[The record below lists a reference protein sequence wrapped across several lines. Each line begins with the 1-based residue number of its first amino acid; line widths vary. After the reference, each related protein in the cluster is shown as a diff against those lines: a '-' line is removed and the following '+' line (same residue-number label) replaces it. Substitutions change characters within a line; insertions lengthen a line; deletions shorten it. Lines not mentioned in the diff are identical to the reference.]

1 MRIAPLLM
9 ESSDGKQL
17 HYGKSDKA
25 ADMIKRRVTT
35 EVLIPSADRLSAGKI
50 PIAVREIC
58 LLLHNTGFQAWLVGG
73 AVRDIILGKTGIN
86 NWDIATNAVPTEVQ
100 KLFPKSVPTGI
111 QHGTITVFHG
121 GCPVEITTFRAD
133 EPYVDGRHPSAVRFG
148 VTLQEDLSRR
158 DFTIN
163 ALAYDPLS
171 EKLEDPFNGISDM
184 EHGIIRT
191 VGNPLERF
199 REDGLRPM
207 RACRFAAQL
216 GYILE
221 EETARSIPQSLDVF
235 AMVAAERIGDELDKM
250 LLAPKPSLGI
260 EAMRVT
266 GLLQAVLPELMACYG
281 VMQNRF
287 HAYDIYMHSVVSCD
301 HAPREKL
308 TVRWAALL
316 HDLGKVPTRR
326 ELSNGEAT
334 FYDHQL
340 ASARIARTVLTR
352 LKRPTEISTKAMHLI
367 REHMFAYSSE
377 WTDAAVR
384 RFMRKA
390 GMENLADLFDLR
402 IADWFGNGTHRGFP
416 QYLNVLLRR
425 IHKEEEKAAALK
437 ITDLA
442 IGGIEVMEALGIPPS
457 PPIGKCLNWLL
468 EKVLD
473 DPSVNSRERL
483 LELVREWN
491 TLGQPDAPS
500 EDTLPSDDPDDKE

>member
-1 MRIAPLLM
+1 MRRKKDIT
-9 ESSDGKQL
+9 
-17 HYGKSDKA
+17 
-25 ADMIKRRVTT
+25 VTS
-35 EVLIPSADRLSAGKI
+35 PSADRLSAGKI

-58 LLLHNTGFQAWLVGG
+58 LLLHNTGHQAWLVGG
-73 AVRDIILGKTGIN
+73 AVRDIILGKSGIN
-86 NWDIATNAVPTEVQ
+86 NWDIATDALPGKVQ
-100 KLFPKSVPTGI
+100 KLFPRSVPTGI

-121 GCPVEITTFRAD
+121 ECPVEITTFRAD
-133 EPYVDGRHPSAVRFG
+133 ETYVDGRHPTAVRFG
-148 VTLQEDLSRR
+148 VTLEEDLARR

-163 ALAYDPLS
+163 ALAYDPLADR
-171 EKLEDPFNGISDM
+171 LEDPYDGMADM
-184 EHGIIRT
+184 ERGLVRT
-191 VGNPLERF
+191 VGEALARF

-207 RACRFAAQL
+207 RACRFVAQL
-216 GYILE
+216 GYALE
-221 EETARSIPQSLDVF
+221 EETARAIPRSLDVF
-235 AMVAAERIGDELDKM
+235 AMVAAERIGDEMDKIV
-250 LLAPKPSLGI
+250 LAPKPSLGI
-260 EAMRVT
+260 EALRET
-266 GLLQAVLPELMACYG
+266 GLLPAVLPELMACYG

-287 HAYDIYMHSVVSCD
+287 HAYDIYMHSVMSCD
-301 HAPREKL
+301 HAPGEKPA
-308 TVRWAALL
+308 VRWAALL

-326 ELSNGEAT
+326 ELPNGEAT

-352 LKRPTEISTKAMHLI
+352 LKRPTELISKVMHLI
-367 REHMFAYSSE
+367 REHMFAYSGE

-384 RFMRKA
+384 RFMRKV

-437 ITDLA
+437 VTDLA

-468 EKVLD
+468 DHVLD
-473 DPSVNSRERL
+473 DPAVNERERL

-491 TLGQPDAPS
+491 AQGRPEAATEDAIPS
-500 EDTLPSDDPDDKE
+500 ADPDDKE

>member
-1 MRIAPLLM
+1 
-9 ESSDGKQL
+9 
-17 HYGKSDKA
+17 
-25 ADMIKRRVTT
+25 MIKKRKTA
-35 EVLIPSADRLSAGKI
+35 EVSAPSADRLNAGKI

-58 LLLHNTGFQAWLVGG
+58 LLLHNTGYEAWLVGG
-73 AVRDIILGKTGIN
+73 AVRDIILGKSGID
-86 NWDIATNAVPTEVQ
+86 NWDIATNALPAKLQ
-100 KLFPKSVPTGI
+100 QLFPKSVPTGI

-121 GCPVEITTFRAD
+121 GCPVEITTYRAD

-163 ALAYDPLS
+163 ALAYEPLTDR
-171 EKLEDPFNGISDM
+171 LEDPFGGIADM
-184 EHGIIRT
+184 ESGLVRT

-207 RACRFAAQL
+207 RACRFVAQL
-216 GYILE
+216 GYTLE
-221 EETARSIPQSLDVF
+221 EETEQAIPQSLDVF
-235 AMVAAERIGDELDKM
+235 AMVAAERIGDEMDKIM
-250 LLAPKPSLGI
+250 LAPKPSPGL
-260 EAMRVT
+260 EAMRIT
-266 GLLQAVLPELMACYG
+266 GLLQIVLPELLACFS

-287 HAYDIYMHSVVSCD
+287 HAYDIYMHSVMSCD

-308 TVRWAALL
+308 AVRWAALL

-326 ELSNGEAT
+326 ELPNGEAT

-340 ASARIARTVLTR
+340 ASARIARTILTR
-352 LKRPTEISTKAMHLI
+352 LKQPTEIIAKAMHLI

-384 RFMRKA
+384 RFMRKV

-402 IADWFGNGTHRGFP
+402 LADWFGNGTHRGFP
-416 QYLNVLLRR
+416 QYLNVLLKR

-437 ITDLA
+437 VTDLA

-468 EKVLD
+468 DRVLD
-473 DPSVNSRERL
+473 DPGVNNREML
-483 LELVREWN
+483 LVMVREWD
-491 TLGQPDAPS
+491 GIGRPEAPT
-500 EDTLPSDDPDDKE
+500 EDTLPSADPDDKE